1 MIEDEDE
8 IQQTNL
14 DDVVTDSDMS
24 DSEKEDPNQMVE
36 INVRKKVKP

>member
-24 DSEKEDPNQMVE
+24 DSEKEDPNQMEE

>member
-14 DDVVTDSDMS
+14 DDVATDSDMS
-24 DSEKEDPNQMVE
+24 DSEKEDQNQMVE
-36 INVRKKVKP
+36 INARKKVKP

>member
-24 DSEKEDPNQMVE
+24 DSEKEAPNQMVE